1 MTWPW
6 WLPAT
11 LALALVG
18 AVAGGALLALA
29 LAAPG
34 LALADNL
41 GDAYLWRVVW
51 FTLLQAALSTL
62 ISVALAVPVAR
73 ALARRQ
79 FPGRGLLL
87 RLFSLSLVIPVIV
100 AIFGIVA
107 VHGRT
112 GWVNDG
118 LALLGLG
125 RVHYLYGLTGILLGH
140 AFFNMPFV
148 ARILLQ
154 AVEAVPPETWRVA
167 SQFGLR
173 ARDLFRLIE
182 WPAMRKVLPGVA
194 GLVFMLCFTSFAVVL
209 TLGGGPKATT
219 LEVAVYQAL
228 RFELDLGRAVT
239 LALVQ
244 LLLCG
249 AIVLAVLRLAVPDST
264 TLTEGRVY
272 DRPDRGG
279 RLGLAGD
286 VAVLAL
292 TLFLVVLPLL
302 AVAVAGFNPSTLEV
316 LGRAALW
323 RAVAQSLTIAL
334 SSGILALLLGGGI
347 LLTSRSLRHRL
358 ARPAAAA
365 RLDLSASLILVV
377 PPFVLATGLFVLLRH
392 VADVFALG
400 MPLVILVN
408 ALMALPF
415 VVRFLGGP
423 MVEEAGRHDRLCQSL
438 AIAGWQRLRL
448 VEWPALRRPV
458 GLSLAIAATL
468 SLGDLGVIALFG
480 SQNLAT
486 LPLLLYQAM
495 GGFRMGEA
503 AVIAALLSL
512 LCLAL
517 FLVIEGGFSR
527 IGRRHV

>member
-1 MTWPW
+1 MPW
-6 WLPAT
+6 WLPAGV
-11 LALALVG
+11 ALALVT
-18 AVAGGALLALA
+18 AVVGGALLALG

-41 GDAYLWRVVW
+41 ADAYLWRVVW
-51 FTLLQAALSTL
+51 FTLLQATLSTL
-62 ISVALAVPVAR
+62 ISVALAIPVAR
-73 ALARRQ
+73 ALARRR
-79 FPGRGLLL
+79 FPGRGFLL
-87 RLFSLSLVIPVIV
+87 RLFALSLVIPTIV

-112 GWVNDG
+112 GWLNDA
-118 LALLGLG
+118 LALLGLD
-125 RVHYLYGLTGILLGH
+125 RLHYLYGLTGILIGH

-154 AVEAVPPETWRVA
+154 ALEAVPPETWRVA
-167 SQFGLR
+167 SQFGLTS
-173 ARDLFRLIE
+173 RDLFRLIE
-182 WPAMRKVLPGVA
+182 WPALRTVLPGAA

-209 TLGGGPKATT
+209 TLGGGPRATT

-228 RFELDLGRAVT
+228 RFDFDLGRAVT

-249 AIVLAVLRLAVPDST
+249 AIVLALLRLAVPST
-264 TLTEGRVY
+264 TALTEGRFY
-272 DRPDRGG
+272 ERPDSGG
-279 RLGLAGD
+279 RLGLAVD
-286 VAVLAL
+286 AAVIVFAVL
-292 TLFLVVLPLL
+292 LVVLPLV
-302 AVAVAGFNPSTLEV
+302 AVAVAGFNAQAPEV
-316 LGRAALW
+316 LARAALW
-323 RAVAQSLTIAL
+323 RAVGQSLVIAL
-334 SSGILALLLGGGI
+334 SAGVLALALGAAI

-358 ARPAAAA
+358 GRPGAAG
-365 RLDLSASLILVV
+365 RLELAASLILVV
-377 PPFVLATGLFVLLRH
+377 PPFVLATGLFILLRQ

-423 MVEEAGRHDRLCQSL
+423 MMEEAQRHDRLCQSL
-438 AIAGWQRLRL
+438 GIAGWQRLRL
-448 VEWPALRRPV
+448 IEWPGLRRPV
-458 GLSLAIAATL
+458 ALALAVAATL

-480 SQNLAT
+480 SQDFAT

-495 GGFRMGEA
+495 GGFRMAEA

-512 LCLAL
+512 LCLVL
-517 FLVIEGGFSR
+517 FLVIEGGLGGLR
-527 IGRRHV
+527 RRHG

>member
-1 MTWPW
+1 MPW
-6 WLPAT
+6 WLPAGSALT
-11 LALALVG
+11 LVV
-18 AVAGGALLALA
+18 AVVGGALLALG

-51 FTLLQAALSTL
+51 FTVFQATLSTL
-62 ISVALAVPVAR
+62 ISVALAIPVAR
-73 ALARRQ
+73 ALARRR
-79 FPGRGLLL
+79 FPGRAILL

-112 GWVNDG
+112 GWINDG
-118 LALLGLG
+118 LELLGLA
-125 RVHYLYGLTGILLGH
+125 RVHYLYGLAGILIGH
-140 AFFNMPFV
+140 SFFNMPFI

-154 AVEAVPPETWRVA
+154 AIEAVPPESWRVA
-167 SQFGLR
+167 SQYGLR
-173 ARDLFRLIE
+173 SRDLFRLIE
-182 WPAMRKVLPGVA
+182 WPAMRTVLPGAA

-228 RFELDLGRAVT
+228 RFDFDLGRAVA

-244 LLLCG
+244 IVLCG
-249 AIVLAVLRLAVPDST
+249 GIVLAVLQLAVPSSMP
-264 TLTEGRVY
+264 LTEGRLY
-272 DRPDRGG
+272 ERPDRGG
-279 RLGLAGD
+279 RLGLAIDG
-286 VAVLAL
+286 AAIAA
-292 TLFLVVLPLL
+292 TLFLVVLPLV
-302 AVAVAGFNPSTLEV
+302 AVAVAGFNDRAPDV
-316 LGRAALW
+316 LARWTLW
-323 RAVAQSLTIAL
+323 RALGQSVVIAL
-334 SSGILALLLGGGI
+334 SAGGMALLLGGSI
-347 LLTSRSLRHRL
+347 LVSSRILRHRL
-358 ARPAAAA
+358 GRPGAAG
-365 RLDLSASLILVV
+365 RLELSASLILVV
-377 PPFVLATGLFVLLRH
+377 PPFVLATGLFVLLRQ

-400 MPLVILVN
+400 LPLVILVN

-423 MVEEAGRHDRLCQSL
+423 MMEQAARHDRLCQSL
-438 AIAGWQRLRL
+438 GIGGWNRLRL
-448 VEWPALRRPV
+448 IEWPSLRRPAA
-458 GLSLAIAATL
+458 LALAVAATL

-480 SQNLAT
+480 SQDLTT

-495 GGFRMGEA
+495 GGFRMTEA

-517 FLVIEGGFSR
+517 FLTIEWGLGGL
-527 IGRRHV
+527 RRSPHA

>member
-1 MTWPW
+1 MPW
-6 WLPAT
+6 WLPAGI
-11 LALALVG
+11 ALALVT
-18 AVAGGALLALA
+18 AVVGGALLALG

-34 LALADNL
+34 LALGDNL
-41 GDAYLWRVVW
+41 ADAYLWRVVW
-51 FTLLQAALSTL
+51 FTVLQATLSTL
-62 ISVALAVPVAR
+62 ISVTLAIPVAR
-73 ALARRQ
+73 ALARRR

-87 RLFSLSLVIPVIV
+87 RLFALSLVIPTIV

-112 GWVNDG
+112 GWLNDG
-118 LALLGLG
+118 LALLGLD
-125 RVHYLYGLTGILLGH
+125 RLHYLYGLTGILIGH

-154 AVEAVPPETWRVA
+154 ALEAVPPETWRVA
-167 SQFGLR
+167 SQFGLKS
-173 ARDLFRLIE
+173 RDLFRLIE
-182 WPAMRKVLPGVA
+182 WPALRTVLPGAA

-228 RFELDLGRAVT
+228 RFDFDLGRAVT

-249 AIVLAVLRLAVPDST
+249 AIVLALLRLAVPST
-264 TLTEGRVY
+264 TALTEGRFY
-272 DRPDRGG
+272 ERPDSGG
-279 RLGLAGD
+279 RRGLAVD
-286 VAVLAL
+286 AAVIVFAVL
-292 TLFLVVLPLL
+292 LVVLPLV
-302 AVAVAGFNPSTLEV
+302 AVAVAGFNAQAPGV
-316 LGRAALW
+316 LARAALW
-323 RAVAQSLTIAL
+323 RAVGQSLVIAL
-334 SSGILALLLGGGI
+334 SAGVLALALGAAI

-358 ARPAAAA
+358 GRPGAAG
-365 RLDLSASLILVV
+365 RLELAASLILVV
-377 PPFVLATGLFVLLRH
+377 PPFVLATGLFVLLRQ

-423 MVEEAGRHDRLCQSL
+423 MMEEAQRHDRLCQSL
-438 AIAGWQRLRL
+438 GITGWQRLRL
-448 VEWPALRRPV
+448 IEWPGLRRPV
-458 GLSLAIAATL
+458 ALALAVAATL

-480 SQNLAT
+480 SQDFAT

-512 LCLAL
+512 LCLVL
-517 FLVIEGGFSR
+517 FLVIEGGL
-527 IGRRHV
+527 GGLRRRTDG

>member
-1 MTWPW
+1 MPW
-6 WLPAT
+6 WLPAG
-11 LALALVG
+11 LALAIVA
-18 AVAGGALLALA
+18 AVVGGALLALG

-34 LALADNL
+34 LAPADNL
-41 GDAYLWRVVW
+41 ADAYLWRVVW
-51 FTLLQAALSTL
+51 FTLLQATLSTL
-62 ISVALAVPVAR
+62 ISVALAIPVAR
-73 ALARRQ
+73 ALARRR

-118 LALLGLG
+118 LAFLGLG
-125 RVHYLYGLTGILLGH
+125 RIHYLYGLTGILIGH

-154 AVEAVPPETWRVA
+154 ALEAVPPETWRVA

-173 ARDLFRLIE
+173 SRDLFRLIE
-182 WPAMRKVLPGVA
+182 WPALRTVLPGAA

-228 RFELDLGRAVT
+228 RFDFDLGRAVT

-249 AIVLAVLRLAVPDST
+249 AIVLAVLRLAVPGSMP
-264 TLTEGRVY
+264 LTEGRLY
-272 DRPDRGG
+272 ERPDRGG
-279 RLGLAGD
+279 SVGLAVDGAAI
-286 VAVLAL
+286 VL
-292 TLFLVVLPLL
+292 TLALVVLPLI
-302 AVAVAGFNPSTLEV
+302 AVALAGFNPQALEV
-316 LGRAALW
+316 LQRAALW
-323 RAVAQSLTIAL
+323 RAVGQSLVIAL
-334 SSGILALLLGGGI
+334 SAGTLALVLGGAV
-347 LLTSRSLRHRL
+347 LVSSRHLRHRL
-358 ARPAAAA
+358 GRAAAA
-365 RLDLSASLILVV
+365 GRLELSASLILVV
-377 PPFVLATGLFVLLRH
+377 PPFVLATGLFVLLRQ

-423 MVEEAGRHDRLCQSL
+423 MMEEAQRHDRLCQSL
-438 AIAGWQRLRL
+438 GIAGWRRLRL
-448 VEWPALRRPV
+448 VEWPGLRRSV
-458 GLSLAIAATL
+458 GLALAVAATL

-480 SQNLAT
+480 SQDFAT

-495 GGFRMGEA
+495 GGFRMAEA
-503 AVIAALLSL
+503 AIIAALLSL

-517 FLVIEGGFSR
+517 FLVIEGGL
-527 IGRRHV
+527 GRLGRPAHD

>member
-1 MTWPW
+1 MPW
-6 WLPAT
+6 WLPAG
-11 LALALVG
+11 LALSLVA
-18 AVAGGALLALA
+18 AVVGGALLALG

-34 LALADNL
+34 LDLAGNL
-41 GDAYLWRVVW
+41 GDAYLWRVVG
-51 FTLLQAALSTL
+51 FTLFQATLSTL
-62 ISVALAVPVAR
+62 ISIALAIPVAR
-73 ALARRQ
+73 ALARRR
-79 FPGRGLLL
+79 FPGRRVLL

-112 GWVNDG
+112 GWVNEG

-125 RVHYLYGLTGILLGH
+125 RIHYLYGLAGILIGH
-140 AFFNMPFV
+140 CFFNMPFI

-154 AVEAVPPETWRVA
+154 AIEAVPPESWRVA
-167 SQFGLR
+167 SQYGLR
-173 ARDLFRLIE
+173 SRDLFRLIE
-182 WPAMRKVLPGVA
+182 WPAMRTVLPGAA

-228 RFELDLGRAVT
+228 RFDFDLGRAVA

-244 LLLCG
+244 LCLCG
-249 AIVLAVLRLAVPDST
+249 GIVLAVLQLAVPGT
-264 TLTEGRVY
+264 MTLTEGRLY
-272 DRPDRGG
+272 ERPDRGG
-279 RLGLAGD
+279 WPGLAVD
-286 VAVLAL
+286 TAAIAA
-292 TLFLVVLPLL
+292 TLFLVVLPLV
-302 AVAVAGFNPSTLEV
+302 AVAVAGFNPQGLEV
-316 LGRAALW
+316 LGRASLW
-323 RAVAQSLTIAL
+323 RAVGQSLVIAL
-334 SSGILALLLGGGI
+334 SAGGLALLLGSGI
-347 LLTSRSLRHRL
+347 LVSSRLLRHRL
-358 ARPAAAA
+358 GRPGAAG
-365 RLDLSASLILVV
+365 RLELSASLILVV
-377 PPFVLATGLFVLLRH
+377 PPFVLATGLFILLRQ

-400 MPLVILVN
+400 LPLVILVN

-423 MVEEAGRHDRLCQSL
+423 MMEEAQRHDRLCQSL
-438 AIAGWQRLRL
+438 GIAGWQRLRL
-448 VEWPALRRPV
+448 IEWPGLRRPAA
-458 GLSLAIAATL
+458 LALAVAATL

-503 AVIAALLSL
+503 AVIATVLSL

-517 FLVIEGGFSR
+517 FLAIEGGL
-527 IGRRHV
+527 GGLRRRADV

>member
-1 MTWPW
+1 MPW
-6 WLPAT
+6 WLPAGI
-11 LALALVG
+11 ALALVA
-18 AVAGGALLALA
+18 AVVGGALSALG

-51 FTLLQAALSTL
+51 FTVFQATLSTL
-62 ISVALAVPVAR
+62 ISAALAVPVAR
-73 ALARRQ
+73 ALARRR
-79 FPGRGLLL
+79 FPGRRLLL

-100 AIFGIVA
+100 AIFGIAA
-107 VHGRT
+107 VHGRG

-125 RVHYLYGLTGILLGH
+125 RATYLYGLTGILIGH
-140 AFFNMPFV
+140 SFFNMPFI

-167 SQFGLR
+167 SQYGLN
-173 ARDLFRLIE
+173 ARDIFRLIE
-182 WPAMRKVLPGVA
+182 WPAMRSVLPGAA

-228 RFELDLGRAVT
+228 RFDFDLGRAVA

-249 AIVLAVLRLAVPDST
+249 AIVLAILQFAAPGSL
-264 TLTEGRVY
+264 TLTEGRFY
-272 DRPDRGG
+272 ERPDRGG
-279 RLGLAGD
+279 RVGLAVD
-286 VAVLAL
+286 AAAIAVALG
-292 TLFLVVLPLL
+292 LVVLPLA
-302 AVAVAGFNPSTLEV
+302 AVALAGFNPKSLEV
-316 LGRAALW
+316 LARPTLW
-323 RAVAQSLTIAL
+323 RAAGVSLAIAVCAGL
-334 SSGILALLLGGGI
+334 LALLLGAAVLI
-347 LLTSRSLRHRL
+347 SSRILRHRL
-358 ARPAAAA
+358 GRPGAAG
-365 RLDLSASLILVV
+365 RLELSASLILVV
-377 PPFVLATGLFVLLRH
+377 PPFVLATGLFILLRQ

-400 MPLVILVN
+400 MPLVILIN

-423 MVEEAGRHDRLCQSL
+423 MMAEAQRHDRLCQSL
-438 AIAGWQRLRL
+438 GIAGLQRLRL
-448 VEWPALRRPV
+448 IEWPGLRRPAA
-458 GLSLAIAATL
+458 LALAVAATL

-480 SQNLAT
+480 NQNFTT

-495 GGFRMGEA
+495 GGFRMSEA

-512 LCLAL
+512 LCLTL
-517 FLVIEGGFSR
+517 FLFIEGGL
-527 IGRRHV
+527 GGLRRRAHG